1 MIPTMVSQEV
11 CESPKPDVKKDLLV
25 DPVSSSKYKE
35 VAKPSEQRTQ
45 SPIRRKRKI
54 KFNKIV
60 HNRRIPHLNDLLAS
74 QIEATWIRPEEY
86 LEIRA
91 RCIATVKIIM
101 RGQLTLA
108 DIESEEHCPRGL
120 EGKTKA
126 GSSLRREH
134 KLDSIAAVVEEQS
147 LQWNEDVD
155 DDEAIMEVYSV
166 FAIPCAENAHQMGLG
181 DQQAAK
187 ECHESIPTNKETQ
200 PTTCTSTSTPSL
212 RDGTTTMDKL
222 REIFHLR
229 SSRAALLQDV
239 EKNFFEEAAME
250 RRTRQAA
257 CTTVS
262 QQRNNVLAT
271 QLGEYFTQRKTDE
284 KALPSLASIPSGSS
298 SSTDRS
304 LDEDEG
310 STDGSTS
317 SDNFTS
323 HLSGIFRD
331 RKHRQALLESI
342 ENAYPVQPT
351 IVTTPSTTTTENKVS
366 NVTMISQTLGSRL
379 QDIFG
384 PRKGRAAVLNE
395 LSNSSHMR
403 Q

>member
-1 MIPTMVSQEV
+1 M
-11 CESPKPDVKKDLLV
+11 
-25 DPVSSSKYKE
+25 DPVTSSKYKE
-35 VAKPSEQRTQ
+35 VAKASEQR
-45 SPIRRKRKI
+45 SPSLMRRKRKI

-60 HNRRIPHLNDLLAS
+60 HNRRIPHLNDLSAS

-91 RCIATVKIIM
+91 RCIATVKKIM
-101 RGQLTLA
+101 RGQLSLA

-134 KLDSIAAVVEEQS
+134 KLDSIAAVLEEQS

-155 DDEAIMEVYSV
+155 DDEAIMEVYSF
-166 FAIPCAENAHQMGLG
+166 FAIPCAENAHQMGLD

-187 ECHESIPTNKETQ
+187 ECHEFIATTTKQTQ
-200 PTTCTSTSTPSL
+200 PTTCTSTSAPSSP
-212 RDGTTTMDKL
+212 RDGTTAVDKL
-222 REIFHLR
+222 RVIFQLR

-262 QQRNNVLAT
+262 QQRNNVLAR
-271 QLGEYFTQRKTDE
+271 QLREYFTQRKTDE
-284 KALPSLASIPSGSS
+284 KSLPSLASIPSGSS
-298 SSTDRS
+298 STDRL
-304 LDEDEG
+304 LDEDES

-342 ENAYPVQPT
+342 ENACHIQPT
-351 IVTTPSTTTTENKVS
+351 IVTAPSTTTTENKVS

-384 PRKGRAAVLNE
+384 PRKRRAAVLNE